1 MNLTTL
7 MDTPRLYTA
16 LAEWGACLVYIFL
29 LRRKMSGLKLS
40 FFLGGS
46 LIVFVAYHEFAGTL
60 PIYFW
65 IPCMIGAAFCIFSVI
80 QPGWMHGSVVQKHWS
95 LRNLQLRFTG
105 SSMSGGR

>member
-46 LIVFVAYHEFAGTL
+46 LIVFVAL
-60 PIYFW
+60 
-65 IPCMIGAAFCIFSVI
+65 S
-80 QPGWMHGSVVQKHWS
+80 
-95 LRNLQLRFTG
+95 
-105 SSMSGGR
+105 

>member
-1 MNLTTL
+1 MNPTAL
-7 MDTPRLYTA
+7 MDTPRLCTA

-29 LRRKMSGLKLS
+29 RAVKISRLKLS

-65 IPCMIGAAFCIFSVI
+65 IPCMI
-80 QPGWMHGSVVQKHWS
+80 WS
-95 LRNLQLRFTG
+95 CLFNVCTSA
-105 SSMSGGR
+105 SSL

>member
-65 IPCMIGAAFCIFSVI
+65 IPCMIG
-80 QPGWMHGSVVQKHWS
+80 PGWMHGSVVQKHWS

>member
-60 PIYFW
+60 D
-65 IPCMIGAAFCIFSVI
+65 
-80 QPGWMHGSVVQKHWS
+80 S
-95 LRNLQLRFTG
+95 LYDRSCLFNVCTSA
-105 SSMSGGR
+105 SSL

>member
-40 FFLGGS
+40 FLLGGS
-46 LIVFVAYHEFAGTL
+46 LIVLL
-60 PIYFW
+60 PI
-65 IPCMIGAAFCIFSVI
+65 M
-80 QPGWMHGSVVQKHWS
+80 
-95 LRNLQLRFTG
+95 NLQELFRST
-105 SSMSGGR
+105 SGFPV